1 MRLYFAFFSTLF
13 SICINAQ
20 SVFNAELI
28 KKLDSG
34 LPNDIVNVLVLH
46 KAETKIDLS
55 SISSL
60 KLHYQVGNISAV
72 SCKLK
77 SVTELSRLKNIIRI
91 EYTQHHLQLMDYRH
105 CLKLMMVRE

>member
-1 MRLYFAFFSTLF
+1 M
-13 SICINAQ
+13 
-20 SVFNAELI
+20 
-28 KKLDSG
+28 
-34 LPNDIVNVLVLH
+34 PNDIVNVLVLH

-77 SVTELSRLKNIIRI
+77 SIESLSRLKNIIRI
-91 EYTQHHLQLMDYRH
+91 EYTQHHLQLMDDTCVSKNRIKAIKQGLSPLPQAYDGSGVIVGIIDSGTDLNHPR
-105 CLKLMMVRE
+105 L